1 MADGELTDK
10 QRNRLLAQMTDD
22 VAALVLRDNTLQ
34 AQSLAVTG
42 ACGVTL
48 LDAQASFV
56 RYLERQG
63 MLDRQLEFLPSDEE
77 IVTRKAA
84 RIGLTTPEHAVLLA
98 YAKIWLFEQLLSS
111 KVPEDPFIA
120 TALERYFP
128 AALGSRF
135 REAIY
140 RHPLHRE
147 IVATHVCNGMLNR
160 VGSTFVHQLMEET
173 GARPSDVVRAYMMA
187 RQIFQ
192 LVHIWEEIGALDN
205 EVDDRVQTSMLI
217 SLRKLTSRATLWFL
231 RRRIFA
237 EEPEAVISRFADPV
251 ESVIVALDSLLGE
264 SEFESVGRSAEE
276 LTQAGVPA
284 ELARRVAGADLA
296 HAALDIVELAQ
307 SSARTVVCVADV
319 FFALTAKLHL
329 SWLREQIGLLPSD
342 SHWQALAQA
351 ALSDELAE
359 LLRSLTGDV
368 LGRNPDIAE
377 PRALIDAWEESV
389 RSPLER
395 VNQVLAEVRAATS
408 PDLAILSV
416 GLRELRNL
424 V

>member
-1 MADGELTDK
+1 
-10 QRNRLLAQMTDD
+10 LLE
-22 VAALVLRDNTLQ
+22 
-34 AQSLAVTG
+34 
-42 ACGVTL
+42 
-48 LDAQASFV
+48 AQASFI

-63 MLDRQLEFLPSDEE
+63 MLDREIEYLPSEEE
-77 IVTRKAA
+77 IVARKVA

-98 YAKIWLFEQLLSS
+98 YGKIWLYGELLSS
-111 KVPEDPFIA
+111 KVPEDPYIG

-128 AALGSRF
+128 DALGSRF

-140 RHPLHRE
+140 RHPLCRE
-147 IVATHVCNGMLNR
+147 IIATHVCNSMVNR

-173 GARPSDVVRAYMMA
+173 GARPSDVVRAYLMA
-187 RQIFQ
+187 RQIFR
-192 LVHIWEEIGALDN
+192 LVRVWEEIGALDN
-205 EVDDRVQTSMLI
+205 EVEDRVQTAMLI
-217 SLRKLTSRATLWFL
+217 AVRRLTYRATVWFL

-237 EEPEAVISRFADPV
+237 EELEAVISRFADPV
-251 ESVIVALDSLLGE
+251 ENVIVALDSLLGE
-264 SEFESVGRSAEE
+264 REFESVGQSAEE

-284 ELARRVAGADLA
+284 ALARRVAGADLA

-307 SSARTVVCVADV
+307 TRARTVACVADV

-342 SHWQALAQA
+342 SHWQTLAQA
-351 ALSDELAE
+351 ALADELAE

-368 LGRNPDIAE
+368 LACNPDIAE
-377 PRALIDAWEESV
+377 PGTLMAAWEESV

-395 VNQVLAEVRAATS
+395 ANQVLAEVRAATS